1 MTITNKQSQPFLIP
15 PNTIESNFDSIKKVY
30 VNVKNTYSRNDLLI
44 NIRTL
49 SDYFILDGKQKLD
62 SKFSVEIVDFDQLEY
77 ENFQRDNSYKV
88 IFLGDD
94 WSDKE
99 MIKAFILGCKGFIT
113 KSSSHVLLR
122 EIIESTIRYKGNYLL
137 HQISERYK
145 ASELLNLTIKDFN
158 LVRQKKEFNDCP
170 LNSREISILEQISKG
185 SSSKSIA
192 EILNL
197 GEQTIK
203 NYVSGIL
210 IKTGTKNRS
219 HAVYISIKN
228 NWITTLN

>member
-1 MTITNKQSQPFLIP
+1 MTISNKQSQPFLIP

-30 VNVKNTYSRNDLLI
+30 VNVKNSYSRNEFLI
-44 NIRTL
+44 NMRAL

-62 SKFSVEIVDFDQLEY
+62 SKFSVEIIDFDKLQD
-77 ENFQRDNSYKV
+77 ENFQIDNSFNV

-122 EIIESTIRYKGNYLL
+122 EIIGSTIHYKGNYLL
-137 HQISERYK
+137 HQISERFK

-158 LVRQKKEFNDCP
+158 QVIQKKEFDDCP
-170 LNSREISILEQISKG
+170 LNSREISILEQIAKG
-185 SSSKSIA
+185 TSSKSIA

-210 IKTGTKNRS
+210 IKIGAQNRT

>member
-1 MTITNKQSQPFLIP
+1 
-15 PNTIESNFDSIKKVY
+15 
-30 VNVKNTYSRNDLLI
+30 
-44 NIRTL
+44 
-49 SDYFILDGKQKLD
+49 
-62 SKFSVEIVDFDQLEY
+62 
-77 ENFQRDNSYKV
+77 
-88 IFLGDD
+88 LGDD

-122 EIIESTIRYKGNYLL
+122 EIIGSTIRYKGNYLL
-137 HQISERYK
+137 HQISERFK

-158 LVRQKKEFNDCP
+158 QIREEEFDDCP

-210 IKTGTKNRS
+210 IKTGAKNRT

-228 NWITTLN
+228 NWISTLN